1 MARQQFTGAAG
12 LALPRRAVRI
22 LKERGIFAHPLLS
35 VEHQQLAQRYVLRG
49 LESGGFCGEM

>member
-1 MARQQFTGAAG
+1 MARQKFTGAAG

-35 VEHQQLAQRYVLRG
+35 VEHQASSTTLCVARLGVRRVLWQ
-49 LESGGFCGEM
+49 M